1 MTTTISTSVDAYLL
15 GLVAIMT
22 LIVLLVAREIAW
34 GLPPE
39 RQIRWAKALNV
50 GIVPLVITFGVILF
64 LRLSPAF
71 S

>member
-1 MTTTISTSVDAYLL
+1 MTTTISTSAHAYLL

-22 LIVLLVAREIAW
+22 LIVLLIAREIAW
-34 GLPPE
+34 GLGPE

-50 GIVPLVITFGVILF
+50 GIVPLVITFVVILF